1 MAASVP
7 ENQKIDVILET
18 DFNAAFAD
26 VAEALRPTLYEWIDE
41 PQEAICFVPD
51 EATYCKWRAE
61 HRMTIGELEKH
72 EWTKGDDFIVDFGGH
87 RVGYLSFHLG
97 AVGVNIDA
105 PCRLRLVFGEV
116 PTDVAEDLH
125 PCNTWISTSWL
136 PDETINVDWLP
147 TEVSLPR
154 RYSFR
159 YVRIQVLD
167 NGPKF
172 RVTFSR
178 LRVTA
183 VSAVGPS
190 VPVPAFPL
198 ADAQLRAIDAAAM
211 HTLRDCMHTVF
222 EDGPRRDRRLWLGD
236 LRLQAL
242 ANYATF
248 AHFALVKRCLYL
260 FAAVPR
266 TNASLPACVY
276 EFPVLRGA
284 SDYIVDYDA
293 LFGVTLAEY
302 VAASGDLETGR
313 ALWETALGSMR
324 GPLAHIDPDTHRFV
338 GARTSA
344 WKFCDWA
351 EELHT
356 DASMHGVVLLACKKL
371 NALAAQLFPDAP
383 PPFAGDITRMTAG
396 AAGFLREGEG
406 QEPLFVS
413 GPDAQVSWASAA
425 WLSLSGA
432 FHAPL
437 AKRALLA
444 ALAHPAAVRPL
455 TPYCFHHV
463 AEALAAVGAER
474 ECVALVREYWGGMLA
489 AGADTFWEC
498 FDPLD
503 ARRSPYGDCHNN
515 SYCHAW
521 SCTPS
526 YLLRVVLRDWFLKEG
541 TTLR

>member
-1 MAASVP
+1 MQALRSPSVP
-7 ENQKIDVILET
+7 KNQKIDVILET
-18 DFNAAFAD
+18 NFNAAFAD
-26 VAEALRPTLYEWIDE
+26 VAEALKPTLYEWIDE

-51 EATYCKWRAE
+51 EAAYFKWRAE

-72 EWTKGDDFIVDFGGH
+72 EWTKGDDFIVNFGGH

-105 PCRLRLVFGEV
+105 PCRLRLVV
-116 PTDVAEDLH
+116 PTDHLMRR
-125 PCNTWISTSWL
+125 STS
-136 PDETINVDWLP
+136 TGS
-147 TEVSLPR
+147 VSLPR
-154 RYSFR
+154 RAHPGPR
-159 YVRIQVLD
+159 QR
-167 NGPKF
+167 PKF

-178 LRVTA
+178 LRATA
-183 VSAVGPS
+183 VSAVDPS
-190 VPVPAFPL
+190 AP
-198 ADAQLRAIDAAAM
+198 LRAIDSAAM
-211 HTLRDCMHTVF
+211 HTLRDCMHAVF

-266 TNASLPACVY
+266 TNASLPVCVY
-276 EFPVLRGA
+276 DLPALRGA

-344 WKFCDWA
+344 WKICDWA

-356 DASMHGVVLLACKKL
+356 DASMHGVVLLACKSSTRSEP
-371 NALAAQLFPDAP
+371 NCSPTRHP
-383 PPFAGDITRMTAG
+383 PPFAGDVARMIAR
-396 AAGFLREGEG
+396 AAGFLREEEG

-413 GPDAQVSWASAA
+413 APNAQVSWASAA

-437 AKRALLA
+437 AKRAPLA
-444 ALAHPAAVRPL
+444 ALAHPAALRPL
-455 TPYCFHHV
+455 TPYCFHH
-463 AEALAAVGAER
+463 R

-515 SYCHAW
+515 RYCHAW

-526 YLLRVVLRDWFLKEG
+526 YLLRVVLRDWFEKEG